1 MLMGAG
7 LKRAGG
13 RQKKI
18 NKLSDFADQIPT
30 PKTSKGAAGV
40 EIRAPHY
47 YVRALAVAAVQP
59 INSGLQIIGSRH
71 HARLCRVLSGS
82 H

>member
-1 MLMGAG
+1 MGTG
-7 LKRAGG
+7 LKRAGVA
-13 RQKKI
+13 KKI

-30 PKTSKGAAGV
+30 PKTSKGAAAV
-40 EIRAPHY
+40 EIRLSPSLL
-47 YVRALAVAAVQP
+47 RAGACSGSGQP

-71 HARLCRVLSGS
+71 HAGLCRVLSGS